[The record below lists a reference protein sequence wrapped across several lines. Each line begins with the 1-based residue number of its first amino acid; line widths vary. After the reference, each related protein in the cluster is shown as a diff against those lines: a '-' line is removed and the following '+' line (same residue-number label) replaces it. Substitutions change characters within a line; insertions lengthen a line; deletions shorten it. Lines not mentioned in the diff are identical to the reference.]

1 MTDLFMEHY
10 TSASAPAE
18 PMSENDRLAH
28 VEASH
33 VRRTAVVEQETLT
46 LPADTASRRRVMQQ
60 RRV

>member
-1 MTDLFMEHY
+1 MQNLVTVDA
-10 TSASAPAE
+10 ASTTAPAL
-18 PMSENDRLAH
+18 SSADVAAH
-28 VEASH
+28 RAASH